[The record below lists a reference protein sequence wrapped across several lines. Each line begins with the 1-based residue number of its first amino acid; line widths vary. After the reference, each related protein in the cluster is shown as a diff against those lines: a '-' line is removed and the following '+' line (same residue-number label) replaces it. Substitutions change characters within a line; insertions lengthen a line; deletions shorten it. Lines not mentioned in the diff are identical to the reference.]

1 MAAASALAQLY
12 SGPAWL
18 GVSQYCERERASQ
31 AARSQRCAAARPP
44 PSLVQYC
51 FRVASPPPPP
61 PRPPPPPPRNLALLR
76 RRRRR
81 LLHNISYCPNPLCPR
96 SFMNRDCASCL
107 NLYVICRSIRLH
119 GTRPPAYCKPP
130 PQI

>member
-51 FRVASPPPPP
+51 FRVASPPPPG
-61 PRPPPPPPRNLALLR
+61 RPAPLPLKLR
-76 RRRRR
+76 RLPIFFLDFDAKLVSGVGFRW
-81 LLHNISYCPNPLCPR
+81 
-96 SFMNRDCASCL
+96 
-107 NLYVICRSIRLH
+107 
-119 GTRPPAYCKPP
+119 GG
-130 PQI
+130 